1 MSVVNWLGVIDRT
14 WGLAP
19 LFTLGSPKKTSN
31 TGLIEKNLLSL
42 SYGAIIRKDIDSSE
56 GLVPASYETYQIVEP
71 GDVVLRFTDLQND
84 QRSLRS
90 GLVTERGI
98 ITSAYMSLTPN
109 LDRVLPRFLAYMM
122 RAIDINKVFYRM
134 GSGVRQSLNW
144 SEFSLMRIPLPPL
157 ETQQRI
163 ADYLDRETAEIGAA
177 VVDLDRYVELLR
189 KRQLAAE
196 DAIIWGESVEYVRLK
211 FLIDELDERA
221 GQNRVDWPLL
231 SVSIH
236 NGVQERIEDRSK
248 IQAVSDKLDHY
259 KVVQTGDIVLNRMR
273 AFQGALGIS
282 SSAGLTSPDY
292 AVLRSHD
299 ESSAMWITLVMK
311 TRKFVSLMAMN
322 IRGIG
327 SVDQGNARTPR
338 INVSQL
344 FDFKIP
350 MPDKIHR
357 DQIVEMILRDQDELR
372 RIVAESNHLRELLLK
387 RRSVLI
393 TDVVTGRKQV

>member
-1 MSVVNWLGVIDRT
+1 MSENWKQIPFHTLFRRIPKRT
-14 WGLAP
+14 GY
-19 LFTLGSPKKTSN
+19 G
-31 TGLIEKNLLSL
+31 EKELLSVYRDYGVVVKSDRDDNSNKPGESL
-42 SYGAIIRKDIDSSE
+42 DDYQLVNIGDLVLNKMKTWQGSLGISNYEGIVSPAYFVFEPRSGFDNRYMHHLLRSQPCIDYYGAHSKGIR
-56 GLVPASYETYQIVEP
+56 VNQW
-71 GDVVLRFTDLQND
+71 DLQP
-84 QRSLRS
+84 
-90 GLVTERGI
+90 E
-98 ITSAYMSLTPN
+98 Y
-109 LDRVLPRFLAYMM
+109 LDKM
-122 RAIDINKVFYRM
+122 KVWF
-134 GSGVRQSLNW
+134 
-144 SEFSLMRIPLPPL
+144 PPL
-157 ETQQRI
+157 ETQQHI
-163 ADYLDRETAEIGAA
+163 ADYLDRETAEIDAA
-177 VVDLDRYVELLR
+177 VADLDRYVELLR

-248 IQAVSDKLDHY
+248 IQAVSDKLDRY

-292 AVLRSHD
+292 AVLRPHD

-311 TRKFVSLMAMN
+311 TRKFVSQMAMN

-350 MPDKIHR
+350 MPDKILR

-393 TDVVTGRKQV
+393 NDVVTGRKRV